1 MKTRFTLL
9 VCLLT
14 GLAAAAQTPEPVAI
28 RPGWHP
34 SELVARRMVSEP
46 RRMYFGFDLGYYRG
60 FQGRPTSD
68 LLLQTS
74 KATHDL
80 FPGFTL
86 GWHLNRR
93 LSLETGLYNLPSTTS
108 YAVEVHQTTPGM
120 GGLGIQYA
128 MVPFRLRVEVAR
140 PTRWLTAAVHAG
152 AALAFNSR
160 IGKGTFEKLSLT
172 FPPVWGDTV
181 AVLNEGEMIHNRALL
196 LEAGAELR
204 ADLGW
209 NVALVLYGRGAVG
222 LQPLWRNQVS
232 YWINQQDPP
241 SRMTMTARANGL
253 TAGLGLRYT
262 FSVGRRWRTV
272 WD

>member
-1 MKTRFTLL
+1 MKKRFTLL
-9 VCLLT
+9 VLL
-14 GLAAAAQTPEPVAI
+14 LAGFAAPAQTPPA
-28 RPGWHP
+28 RPRWQVP
-34 SELVARRMVSEP
+34 ELVAQRMVSEP

-60 FQGRPTSD
+60 FQARSSAD
-68 LLLQTS
+68 LLLQTA

-108 YAVEVHQTTPGM
+108 YAVEVHRTTPGM

-128 MVPFRLRVEVAR
+128 TVPLRLRAEVAR
-140 PTRWLTAAVHAG
+140 PARWLTASLHAG

-181 AVLNEGEMIHNRALL
+181 AVLNEGQMIHNVSLL

-209 NVALVLYGRGAVG
+209 NVALVLYGRGVVG
-222 LQPLWRNQVS
+222 LQPLWRNQIS
-232 YWINQQDPP
+232 YWINQQEPP
-241 SRMTMTARANGL
+241 SRLTMTARANGL

-262 FSVGRRWRTV
+262 FGVGRRWRTV